1 MEKHYKFIDFE
12 IHLGLSKKPELNN
25 ELQFCAANQKNTPK
39 FKKKQ
44 KKKHLRPLFFL
55 KKVVLAQ
62 HASLNNLPE
71 LNPA

>member
-1 MEKHYKFIDFE
+1 MNSSFVQQI
-12 IHLGLSKKPELNN
+12 KKIPQSLK
-25 ELQFCAANQKNTPK
+25 KNK
-39 FKKKQ
+39 